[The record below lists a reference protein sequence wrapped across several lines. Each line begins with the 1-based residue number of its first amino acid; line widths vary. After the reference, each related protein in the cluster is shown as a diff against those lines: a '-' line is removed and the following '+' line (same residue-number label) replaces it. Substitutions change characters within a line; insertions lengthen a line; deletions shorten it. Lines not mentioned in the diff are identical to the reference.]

1 MANHGGRQA
10 SLARAHRPRAPT
22 VRAPAPLT
30 APLTP
35 LRNPLLQQFHNPTTT
50 TTTSQNQQQQQPN
63 LNLIINNNNHPYQ
76 LTQISPNNNNNNNN
90 NVTLSAPRPETERT
104 TNEYVE
110 TPFRP
115 TVVCEKVPAPSVVP
129 RPQRIPIRTPL
140 QVGTPITKQPTAF
153 LKNAPNSLSNNECP
167 SGNIICQN
175 CGKCKCESC
184 KLPRPLPQRWVCDNS
199 CLCSAETIIDYAS
212 CLCCVKGLYYHCSE
226 TDAGATCA
234 DDPCSCAPSRRLARW
249 SCLSALATVL
259 PCLLCYW
266 PLRGCQRAV
275 EAAYARHSRA
285 GCRCP
290 PRPHHINT
298 PEKRLLDSSPDF

>member
-1 MANHGGRQA
+1 MANHGGRQVP
-10 SLARAHRPRAPT
+10 LARAHRPRAPIMR
-22 VRAPAPLT
+22 VPPPQT

-35 LRNPLLQQFHNPTTT
+35 LRNPLLT
-50 TTTSQNQQQQQPN
+50 PN
-63 LNLIINNNNHPYQ
+63 NI
-76 LTQISPNNNNNNNN
+76 TNNNNNTTTNNTVTNNN
-90 NVTLSAPRPETERT
+90 NTTTTPTTLPGGNSVTLAAPRPDAERT

-115 TVVCEKVPAPSVVP
+115 PQVFEKPSTPP
-129 RPQRIPIRTPL
+129 RPARLPLVTP
-140 QVGTPITKQPTAF
+140 QTSAITKQPIAF
-153 LKNAPNSLSNNECP
+153 TKEHPGECTSS
-167 SGNIICQN
+167 SGNIICQG
-175 CGKCKCESC
+175 CGRCKCESC
-184 KLPRPLPQRWVCDNS
+184 KKPRPLPQRWVCDNA
-199 CLCSAETIIDYAS
+199 CLCSAETIIDYVS
-212 CLCCVKGLYYHCSE
+212 CLCCVKGLYYHCSD
-226 TDAGATCA
+226 TDAGSTCA
-234 DDPCSCAPSRRLARW
+234 DDPCSCAPTRRLARW

-290 PRPHHINT
+290 PRPHATT

>member
-1 MANHGGRQA
+1 MANHGGRTE
-10 SLARAHRPRAPT
+10 SLARAHRPRAPI

-35 LRNPLLQQFHNPTTT
+35 LRNPL
-50 TTTSQNQQQQQPN
+50 
-63 LNLIINNNNHPYQ
+63 IIH
-76 LTQISPNNNNNNNN
+76 NNNNNNTNVSATLPSSTTINN
-90 NVTLSAPRPETERT
+90 NNNNSNQTSITITTPRPETERT
-104 TNEYVE
+104 GNEYVE

-115 TVVCEKVPAPSVVP
+115 VQVLCEKVPAPNVVP
-129 RPQRIPIRTPL
+129 RPQRLPIRTPL
-140 QVGTPITKQPTAF
+140 QGGGGGVGSVGVASAITKQPTAF
-153 LKNAPNSLSNNECP
+153 LKNAPSFSECVSG

-184 KLPRPLPQRWVCDNS
+184 KLPRPLPQRWVCDNA

-234 DDPCSCAPSRRLARW
+234 DDPCSCAPTKRLARW

-290 PRPHHINT
+290 QRPHTTNT